1 MITAGVDI
9 GAKNIKI
16 VLVEDGIIKARNIT
30 PAGYDLKESQE
41 KAWAEIENDSG
52 FKIGDLS
59 KILAT
64 GTGRKNAINASKD
77 LIEVAAM
84 AKGAFTI
91 DASVRTIISI
101 GADHALAARIDEEGK
116 VIDFTVNQKCAAGT
130 GVFIEEMARI
140 LEVSLEDVGPLSLKS
155 THALAVNAQC
165 VVFAETELVS
175 MLHAKTP
182 KPDMARAIH
191 DAISDRIGSMVR
203 WISLEQ
209 NVMLIGGVSR
219 NTGIVDSLKRELECD
234 IIVPKNTEFINAY
247 GAALVAATEYQENKE

>member
-16 VLVEDGIIKARNIT
+16 VVVEDGIIKAKNLT

-52 FKIGDLS
+52 FKVGDLS

-64 GTGRKNAINASKD
+64 GIGRKNAINASKE

-84 AKGAFTI
+84 AKGAFTL

-101 GADHALAARIDEEGK
+101 GADHALAARIDEDGK
-116 VIDFTVNQKCAAGT
+116 VIDFNVNHKCAAGT

-140 LEVSLEDVGPLSLKS
+140 LEVSIADVGPLSLKS
-155 THALAVNAQC
+155 TQALAVNAQ
-165 VVFAETELVS
+165 
-175 MLHAKTP
+175 
-182 KPDMARAIH
+182 
-191 DAISDRIGSMVR
+191 
-203 WISLEQ
+203 
-209 NVMLIGGVSR
+209 
-219 NTGIVDSLKRELECD
+219 
-234 IIVPKNTEFINAY
+234 
-247 GAALVAATEYQENKE
+247 